1 MFIPVYCPISLL
13 NPKNY
18 GGPLMKLKLI
28 VCLVIILKASIS
40 FGQDDKD
47 LYSDFE
53 VGIIERLDDTI
64 PENIQLTNEK
74 GELVFLKD
82 QIDKP
87 TAIIFVYYRCPGICS
102 PLMDGLADV
111 VQKSDLNLSEDY
123 QVITISF
130 DPTETYDLGVKKKK
144 NYQSLI
150 QGKNTQDGWKFFSA
164 DSLNIARATQAT
176 GFRYKK
182 VGNEYTHAATVIIVS
197 PEGKITRYLNGTY
210 FLPFEFKLAIMEASK
225 GQAGPTINKLL
236 QYCYSYDP
244 VGQAYVLNIT
254 KVTGTIIL
262 VMGLIVF
269 LLLMLKKP
277 KKKSQ

>member
-1 MFIPVYCPISLL
+1 
-13 NPKNY
+13 
-18 GGPLMKLKLI
+18 MKLKFF
-28 VCLVIILKASIS
+28 VCLLIILKTNIC
-40 FGQDDKD
+40 FGQNEKD

-64 PENIQLTNEK
+64 PKNIQLTNEK

-87 TAIIFVYYRCPGICS
+87 TAIVFVYFRCPGICS
-102 PLMDGLADV
+102 PLMDGLAEL

-130 DPTETYDLGVKKKK
+130 DPTETYDLAVKKKN

-150 QGKNTQDGWKFFSA
+150 EGKNTEDGWKFYTA
-164 DSLNIARATQAT
+164 DSLNIARATQAM

-182 VGNEYTHAATVIIVS
+182 AGNEYTHAATVIIVS
-197 PEGKITRYLNGTY
+197 PEAKITRYLNGTY

-244 VGQAYVLNIT
+244 VGQTYVLNIT

-269 LLLMLKKP
+269 LLLMVRKPRKKL
-277 KKKSQ
+277 Q

>member
-1 MFIPVYCPISLL
+1 
-13 NPKNY
+13 
-18 GGPLMKLKLI
+18 MKLKLI
-28 VCLVIILKASIS
+28 VGLLLFFNASCIVS
-40 FGQDDKD
+40 QGVKD
-47 LYSDFE
+47 LYFDLE
-53 VGIIERLDDTI
+53 VGVIEQLDDTI
-64 PENIQLTNEK
+64 PQNIQLTSES

-87 TAIIFVYYRCPGICS
+87 TAIVFVYFRCPGICS

-111 VQKSDLNLSEDY
+111 IEKSDLEIAKDY

-130 DPTETYDLGVKKKK
+130 DPSETIDLAIKKK
-144 NYQSLI
+144 NNYKSLI
-150 QGKNTQDGWKFFSA
+150 KNKNTQEGWKFYTG
-164 DSLNIARATQAT
+164 DSLNIAIATQAL

-182 VGNEYTHAATVIIVS
+182 VGNDFTHAATVIVTS

-225 GQAGPTINKLL
+225 GQTGPTINKIL

-244 VGQAYVLNIT
+244 VGQAYVLNVT

-262 VMGLIVF
+262 SMGLIVF
-269 LLLMLKKP
+269 LLLIFKKP
-277 KKKSQ
+277 RKKPQS

>member
-1 MFIPVYCPISLL
+1 
-13 NPKNY
+13 
-18 GGPLMKLKLI
+18 MKLKLI
-28 VCLVIILKASIS
+28 VCLVIILKSSIS
-40 FGQDDKD
+40 YGQDEKD

-87 TAIIFVYYRCPGICS
+87 TAIIFVYFRCPGICS
-102 PLMDGLADV
+102 PLMDGLAEV

-130 DPTETYDLGVKKKK
+130 DPTETYDLAVKKKN

-150 QGKNTQDGWKFFSA
+150 KGKNTEDGWKFYTA
-164 DSLNIARATQAT
+164 DSLNIARATQAM

-182 VGNEYTHAATVIIVS
+182 AGNEYTHAATVIIVS
-197 PEGKITRYLNGTY
+197 PEAKITRYLNGTY

-269 LLLMLKKP
+269 LLLMVRKP
-277 KKKSQ
+277 KKKSQS